1 MTSDLAHSPWNRRVK
16 RWQRS
21 VGSAMLGLLGLL
33 IGFPV
38 AASPPAPGAAST
50 APAATAPATSTYQLV
65 LEALESGKT
74 VRLVSD
80 LGHCVTRTGQAG
92 PPIQAGLQISAFI
105 ATPDKGMF
113 FSDVHPTLDA
123 TDHPITEY
131 VRYNLAIDGDLII
144 TTARRSS
151 GTVTKQDPL
160 VCKVPT
166 GAKFIW

>member
-1 MTSDLAHSPWNRRVK
+1 MTSDLANLSWNRRVK

-21 VGSAMLGLLGLL
+21 AASAMLGLSGLL

-38 AASPPAPGAAST
+38 AAAPLAPGAAST
-50 APAATAPATSTYQLV
+50 APAATVPAASTYQFV
-65 LEALESGKT
+65 LEALESGKP

-92 PPIQAGLQISAFI
+92 PPIQAGFQISAFI
-105 ATPDKGMF
+105 AIPGKGIF

-123 TDHPITEY
+123 TDHPVTEY
-131 VRYNLAIDGDLII
+131 VRYNLAIDGDLIL
-144 TTARRSS
+144 TMARRTSD
-151 GTVTKQDPL
+151 TVTKQDPL